1 VGLFRKLHMNIRRR
15 EALFAYLFISPW
27 IIGFIILTFGPM
39 LVSLYYS
46 FTEYNLISPP
56 QWVGLENYIRLFFKD
71 PLFWKSLQVTL
82 YYAALSLPLGLT
94 LSFIIAILLNQKIP
108 FVNIWRTIY
117 FLPSVIS
124 GVGVTLLGVRI
135 FNPRVGLLAALLS
148 TVGIK
153 APNFLQDS
161 NWIIPALVMMGL
173 WGIGGGMIIYL
184 AGLQG
189 VPTDLYDAAKVDGA
203 NIIHRFRFVTLPM
216 TTPVIFYNLVMDLI
230 STFQYFTTVYVAT
243 GGTGGPN
250 RASLFYNLY
259 LYQNA
264 FKFNEMGYASTMAWV
279 LFLIVI
285 SLTLLIFR
293 SSTAWVYYE
302 GQLRGRI

>member
-1 VGLFRKLHMNIRRR
+1 MKISKKPGWSIRRK
-15 EALFAYLFISPW
+15 EAFFGYLFISPW
-27 IIGFIILTFGPM
+27 IIGFIIFTVGPM
-39 LVSLYYS
+39 LASFYYS
-46 FTEYNLISPP
+46 FTDYNLASAPK
-56 QWVGLENYIRLFFKD
+56 WVGIDNYVHLLTKD

-82 YYAALSLPLGLT
+82 YYAVLSLPLGLA

-108 FVNIWRTIY
+108 FVNVWRTIY

-124 GVGVTLLGVRI
+124 GVGVTLLWVRI
-135 FNPRVGLLAALLS
+135 FNPRVGILTPLLAS
-148 TVGIK
+148 VGIK

-189 VPTDLYDAAKVDGA
+189 VPTDLYDSAKVDGA
-203 NIIHRFRFVTLPM
+203 NIFQRFRFVTLPM

-230 STFQYFTTVYVAT
+230 STFQYLTTVYVAT

-264 FKFNEMGYASTMAWV
+264 FKFNEMGYAATMAWV
-279 LFLIVI
+279 LFVIVV
-285 SLTLLIFR
+285 SLTLLVFR
-293 SSTAWVYYE
+293 SSTSWVYYE
-302 GQLRGRI
+302 GQLRGRA